1 LISSGIVE
9 IVYPQSV
16 ISLSGQ
22 RSGMTRR
29 IGVVAALL
37 GISFVVVGAVSASN
51 EGGVRILPP
60 EKQKIVDQE
69 NLAQQNAPRADKSK
83 LHAPAQSGP
92 LPARISGISDQRS
105 GPFPGPLYAVVNE
118 WNGPVNGEWLTVFAV
133 GPHADRDG
141 GPVTTGGVRIYS
153 EPIQPGINDVLVS
166 VGDRLSKLPGELSII
181 SVSGNVMTLRNVAG
195 TLTTF
200 DLGTKTYR

>member
-1 LISSGIVE
+1 
-9 IVYPQSV
+9 
-16 ISLSGQ
+16 
-22 RSGMTRR
+22 MTRR
-29 IGVVAALL
+29 IGLVAAIVGL
-37 GISFVVVGAVSASN
+37 SFLVVGVVSASN

-69 NLAQQNAPRADKSK
+69 NLARQNAPRADKSK
-83 LHAPAQSGP
+83 LGRPPPNGP

-118 WNGPVNGEWLTVFAV
+118 WNGPVNGEWLIVYAG
-133 GPHADRDG
+133 GPHADHDG
-141 GPVTTGGVRIYS
+141 GPVATGGVRIYS
-153 EPIQPGINDVLVS
+153 EPIQPSINDALVS

-181 SVSGNVMTLRNVAG
+181 SVSGDVMTVRNAAG

-200 DLGTKTYR
+200 NLGTKTFQ